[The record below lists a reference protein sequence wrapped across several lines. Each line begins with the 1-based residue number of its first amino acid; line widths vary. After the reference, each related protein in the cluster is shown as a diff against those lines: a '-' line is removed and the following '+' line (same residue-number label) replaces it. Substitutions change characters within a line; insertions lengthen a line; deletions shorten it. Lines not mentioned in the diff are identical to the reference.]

1 MPQVWVFYELSLA
14 AAMAG
19 CFYLLINV
27 VVFFFLTEFCWRVAF
42 LCLVLTAWGRNM
54 LFKLKT
60 RVLIFINTH
69 MRVYAVLAAIHP
81 AEL

>member
-1 MPQVWVFYELSLA
+1 MWVFYELGLA

-27 VVFFFLTEFCWRVAF
+27 VFLTKFCWRIAF
-42 LCLVLTAWGRNM
+42 LCLVLMAWGRNT

-60 RVLIFINTH
+60 QVLINTH
-69 MRVYAVLAAIHP
+69 MHIYAVLAAIHP
-81 AEL
+81 SEL